1 MTAVAALVAEALA
14 FAEANTDGTY
24 APSRFCVIRTDLDYV
39 REPEWGGAVPESFA
53 KPGGSRVA
61 YGRADFTLTALA
73 HLATRAAEAEGR
85 AERAEAALDAAER
98 EASLRLDRISILRL
112 GFEEG
117 HPVLAVDDAAAS
129 ERVRKYGPTVV
140 TIDDG
145 MRLAFQQ
152 PTPFD
157 YGAGRSVRERVS
169 AENPGAR
176 IRLWRLVCI
185 EDWYR
190 LPGEEAPHG

>member
-1 MTAVAALVAEALA
+1 MTPIAALVAEAIA
-14 FAEANTDGTY
+14 HADRTTTGPVFR
-24 APSRFCVIRTDLDYV
+24 APRYHWISFGPGEPQLEFCRIDV
-39 REPEWGGAVPESFA
+39 RDAV
-53 KPGGSRVA
+53 
-61 YGRADFTLTALA
+61 A
-73 HLATRAAEAEGR
+73 HYLATKAAEAEGR

-98 EASLRLDRISILRL
+98 EASLRLDRINTLRL
-112 GFEEG
+112 CA
-117 HPVLAVDDAAAS
+117 PRDILDLDDQQVT
-129 ERVRKYGPTVV
+129 ERVRKYGPTVA

-190 LPGEEAPHG
+190 LPGEEAPRG

>member
-1 MTAVAALVAEALA
+1 MTPIAALVAEAIA
-14 FAEANTDGTY
+14 KAEAEVGPLDDEGNTAGNNGQDD
-24 APSRFCVIRTDLDYV
+24 AFMHERT
-39 REPEWGGAVPESFA
+39 AHI
-53 KPGGSRVA
+53 
-61 YGRADFTLTALA
+61 ALSL
-73 HLATRAAEAEGR
+73 LAARLAEAEGR

-98 EASLRLDRISILRL
+98 EASLRLDRINILRI

-190 LPGEEAPHG
+190 LPGEEAPRG